1 MINAAAVASGLVTE
15 LARAWDGLEVLTA
28 IIKARGDA
36 GDGAPVLHRLLEAA
50 CSSAPQLRAAV
61 WSVRGSALQPVAQLG
76 CTVVDA
82 SIAAMA
88 TATARDGRTR
98 LAGNQSGVGTMP
110 LSRIQGIVTR
120 GDATSGCRAVVALW
134 GPSGI
139 APFDAHMT
147 RIAEALAIQI
157 ALVFEEEQWTA
168 RLLHQERSDADIE
181 AARQVQASLLETSR
195 NGSNRHLSW
204 STLSR
209 PARIVG
215 GDFHDVAPLPRE
227 SVGFLVGDV
236 MGKGLP
242 AALLGAA
249 CLNHILRAVAS
260 AVASGS
266 DSPSS
271 ILTEANRTLSP
282 ELVRLETFASVFVAR
297 VDVEPMV
304 LRFADAGHGNAL
316 VRRRDGRVI
325 RACGRETLMGVERGP
340 YAEETLPL
348 EPGDQILIYTDG
360 LSDLPRRVRQ
370 TFDVPA
376 WLAATSAVGPEALM
390 AALAVEIARWC
401 PEGDSPDDDITCLA
415 IGVNA

>member
-1 MINAAAVASGLVTE
+1 MINASAVASGLVTE

-50 CSSAPQLRAAV
+50 CSSASQLRAAV

-76 CTVVDA
+76 CTVVDS

-88 TATARDGRTR
+88 NATARDGRTR

-120 GDATSGCRAVVALW
+120 GDAASGCRAVVALW

-157 ALVFEEEQWTA
+157 ALVFEEEQWTE
-168 RLLHQERSDADIE
+168 RLLHQERSDADLE
-181 AARQVQASLLETSR
+181 AARQVQASLLETSGA
-195 NGSNRHLSW
+195 GSNRHLSW
-204 STLSR
+204 SSFSR
-209 PARIVG
+209 PARVVG
-215 GDFHDVAPLPRE
+215 GDFHDLAELPRHN
-227 SVGFLVGDV
+227 VGFVVGDV

-249 CLNHILRAVAS
+249 CLNHILRAAARS
-260 AVASGS
+260 VASGS

-282 ELVRLETFASVFVAR
+282 ELVRLETFASVFIAR
-297 VDVEPMV
+297 VDVDPLV

-316 VRRRDGRVI
+316 VRRRDGSVI
-325 RACGRETLMGVERGP
+325 RVSGRETLMGVERGP
-340 YAEETLPL
+340 YTLETVPL
-348 EPGDQILIYTDG
+348 CPGDQILVFTDG
-360 LSDLPRRVRQ
+360 LSDLPRPHRQ
-370 TFDVPA
+370 TLDVAA
-376 WLAATSAVGPEALM
+376 WFAATPARTPEALM
-390 AALAVEIARWC
+390 AALAEEIARWC
-401 PEGDSPDDDITCLA
+401 PEGDSPVDDITCVA
-415 IGVNA
+415 IGVND